1 MNELCISPFCRF
13 EVKKTILT
21 FCVWC
26 KLFFEWILGDWGVD
40 PGCFMT
46 WLEET
51 LGIGGGNS
59 KGGGGGKI
67 SDQFGT

>member
-1 MNELCISPFCRF
+1 M
-13 EVKKTILT
+13 
-21 FCVWC
+21 
-26 KLFFEWILGDWGVD
+26 WILGDWGVD
-40 PGCFMT
+40 PGGFII
-46 WLEET
+46 WLDET